1 MHDSASAE
9 QQRLILVANSRVT
22 KLEAILA
29 AAAAADETGN
39 EELKQFNAE
48 LLFRLKAYD
57 ESSVVAKT
65 AYELRIAEF
74 LASAETFENEAK
86 TAKFKAQLLLEAS

>member
-22 KLEAILA
+22 ELEAILA

-48 LLFRLKAYD
+48 LLLRLKAYD
-57 ESSVVAKT
+57 ESSVGAKT
-65 AYELRIAEF
+65 AHELRIA
-74 LASAETFENEAK
+74 
-86 TAKFKAQLLLEAS
+86 